1 MVVSIVTLD
10 GGVGM
15 IDASATLRLETPR
28 TAPVASTTACGSLA
42 RAHAHGAVGV
52 VIEAH
57 ACLQNR
63 CERVRVV
70 ADSVAWEHLA
80 LVQRGERLGAGQPAC
95 QADPFDH
102 RSDVPRVG
110 EQIDVDPRRNLRVP
124 RGERH
129 SPPRPRL
136 EQPDGDLERDAG
148 GAHLAWGECG
158 REYVQPRA
166 TRAAGFGDGHHRLH
180 GRRPLRQLR
189 GIAREHRAEE
199 RLLGEVGADAGDI
212 SDHVDSERG

>member
-1 MVVSIVTLD
+1 LGQYELVDGSNQAAPVAAAGTAARAAQSCVRKSRATFSAIAMVVSIVTLD

-70 ADSVAWEHLA
+70 ADVVAGEHLA
-80 LVQRGERLGAGQPAC
+80 PVQRGERLGAGQPAC

-102 RSDVPRVG
+102 RSDVPRVV
-110 EQIDVDPRRNLRVP
+110 EQVDVNSRRNTGVR
-124 RGERH
+124 RDERH
-129 SPPRPRL
+129 SP
-136 EQPDGDLERDAG
+136 A
-148 GAHLAWGECG
+148 
-158 REYVQPRA
+158 
-166 TRAAGFGDGHHRLH
+166 
-180 GRRPLRQLR
+180 
-189 GIAREHRAEE
+189 
-199 RLLGEVGADAGDI
+199 
-212 SDHVDSERG
+212 